1 MEQKFKVKVN
11 DSLDFSI
18 RSDQAEEL
26 DLIKTSPSG
35 YHILY
40 KNKAFRAELTS
51 DDFQN
56 KQYNISINSNTYRVK
71 ILDELDLLIEK
82 MGFSSG
88 KNKKL
93 NHIKAPMP
101 GIIIGVE
108 IKEGDSVKEGDTLLI
123 LEAMKMENA
132 ITSPKDGIIKSIN
145 IELNDTVE
153 KGKLLI
159 ELE

>member
-1 MEQKFKVKVN
+1 VEQNFKVKVN

-18 RSDQAEEL
+18 RSAQAEKL
-26 DLIKTSPSG
+26 DLVNTSPSG
-35 YHILY
+35 YHILH
-40 KNKAFRAELTS
+40 KNKAFKAKLIL
-51 DDFQN
+51 DDFQK
-56 KQYNISINSNTYRVK
+56 KQYTIRINSNTYQVT

-88 KNKKL
+88 NNKKM

-101 GIIIGVE
+101 GIIIGLE
-108 IKEGDSVKEGDTLLI
+108 IKEGDAIKEGDTLLI

-132 ITSPKDGIIKSIN
+132 ITSPKDGIVKSIH
-145 IELNDTVE
+145 IKLNDTVE